1 MSLPTQKPSF
11 GVLDGLKVIYSA
23 VEIAVPTA
31 CEIMSEWGADVTWI
45 ENTHTG
51 DSVRDTTYVKEMER
65 RNQRSLSMNPFSDE
79 GKEILFKIIEDAD
92 VFVESSKGPAWARKG
107 ITDEMLWERNPKL
120 VIVHVSGFGHTGDPV
135 RVNSAAY
142 DLTVQDYAG
151 YVYQNGTP
159 EQPMT
164 AAPYTGDYFNSLM
177 VVSSA
182 LAAVFRAQKTGKG
195 ESIDLAMYETM
206 LRMGAYYMIDYLNA
220 GIEYPRAGA
229 RNQNLCAI
237 GQYKCRNGV
246 IGLCVYGV
254 PQNKYL
260 LEVIGLGELWG
271 TEDYPED
278 TSALWLSSPKA
289 ELIESKLEE
298 YLLARDVEDVE
309 ADFTAHKL
317 AAQKCLSFEDI
328 LAEKH
333 VQERGNFIEWQNAEG
348 QDVKGLNTVPV
359 FKNRPGQFWRPMP
372 PLGYDTADLLAK
384 AGFSPADIER
394 FKASGKVRFGDQDES

>member
-1 MSLPTQKPSF
+1 MRL
-11 GVLDGLKVIYSA
+11 
-23 VEIAVPTA
+23 
-31 CEIMSEWGADVTWI
+31 
-45 ENTHTG
+45 
-51 DSVRDTTYVKEMER
+51 R
-65 RNQRSLSMNPFSDE
+65 RS
-79 GKEILFKIIEDAD
+79 
-92 VFVESSKGPAWARKG
+92 
-107 ITDEMLWERNPKL
+107 
-120 VIVHVSGFGHTGDPV
+120 
-135 RVNSAAY
+135 
-142 DLTVQDYAG
+142 
-151 YVYQNGTP
+151 P
-159 EQPMT
+159 EQ
-164 AAPYTGDYFNSLM
+164 
-177 VVSSA
+177 
-182 LAAVFRAQKTGKG
+182 
-195 ESIDLAMYETM
+195 
-206 LRMGAYYMIDYLNA
+206 
-220 GIEYPRAGA
+220 
-229 RNQNLCAI
+229 
-237 GQYKCRNGV
+237 
-246 IGLCVYGV
+246 V
-254 PQNKYL
+254 PA
-260 LEVIGLGELWG
+260 EAIGLGELWG